1 MLVALA
7 FVGLEVTRFLLPH
20 CSCTRPRAWTSA
32 RSWSSGCSASWSWR
46 FALLVAIEMLDLRG
60 PDPDV
65 PPHVLLDERLHS
77 EEPPMTTRWRCI
89 VIVML
94 CCRLAS
100 VSSTPPGT
108 ASCSRSGRR

>member
-20 CSCTRPRAWTSA
+20 CSWTRPRAWTRA
-32 RSWSSGCSASWSWR
+32 QLVLRLRVLVLA
-46 FALLVAIEMLDLRG
+46 FALWVAIEMLDLRG

-65 PPHVLLDERLHS
+65 PRHVLRDERLHS
-77 EEPPMTTRWRCI
+77 ETPPMTRRWRCI

-100 VSSTPPGT
+100 VSSTPLGT
-108 ASCSRSGRR
+108 ASFSRSGRR

>member
-1 MLVALA
+1 MHPYYT
-7 FVGLEVTRFLLPH
+7 VGAQIVEAYRVHHKVRKADAKK
-20 CSCTRPRAWTSA
+20 R
-32 RSWSSGCSASWSWR
+32 
-46 FALLVAIEMLDLRG
+46 AIEMLDLSG
-60 PDPDV
+60 PAPDV

-77 EEPPMTTRWRCI
+77 EEPPMTRRWRCI

-108 ASCSRSGRR
+108 ASFSRSGRR